1 MRSTASAPLAGT
13 FWRTAAVTTAWGT
26 LPVGVFGLAQ
36 GAAVWGAFFTV
47 AGLAA
52 LVVALST
59 PVIRWAQARRS
70 SRPLAAL
77 LIVSF
82 IAFALVEVWQAAR
95 PSPYYSTP
103 RAPAIAHGLILLA
116 LTAVTAWQLVR
127 SRPAK

>member
-1 MRSTASAPLAGT
+1 
-13 FWRTAAVTTAWGT
+13 VTPAWGI
-26 LPVGVFGLAQ
+26 LPVGVFGLTQ

-70 SRPLAAL
+70 SRPLATL
-77 LIVSF
+77 LLVSF

-95 PSPYYSTP
+95 PSPLYI
-103 RAPAIAHGLILLA
+103 APKAAALAHGLILLA
-116 LTAVTAWQLVR
+116 LTAVTAWQLMR
-127 SRPAK
+127 SQPAK